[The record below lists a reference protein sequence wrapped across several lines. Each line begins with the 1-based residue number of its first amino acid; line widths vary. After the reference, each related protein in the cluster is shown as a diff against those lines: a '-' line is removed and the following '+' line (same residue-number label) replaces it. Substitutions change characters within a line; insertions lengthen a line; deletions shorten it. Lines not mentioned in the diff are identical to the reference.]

1 MGSAEDSKPREM
13 PTGRPLIPGQNAF
26 STLSRPSCDNR
37 PAHQGGQQPL
47 RSDPRSMRPIDLHIN
62 KNHSLAAQET
72 TPTPTLLSSTPTP
85 IDWAKMPPSPPLT
98 AASTMSTAGMCSV
111 SKFFSPFTQDPYSP
125 RTFFVACRYR
135 IEVELSITVRSL
147 PCLQFA
153 FPIYNLELMTD
164 PWRHA
169 R

>member
-1 MGSAEDSKPREM
+1 MGSAEDSKPRDV
-13 PTGRPLIPGQNAF
+13 PTGRPVIPGQNAP

-37 PAHQGGQQPL
+37 PAHRGGL

-62 KNHSLAAQET
+62 KTHSLAAQET

-125 RTFFVACRYR
+125 RTFFVACQNQT
-135 IEVELSITVRSL
+135 EVEQSITV
-147 PCLQFA
+147 C
-153 FPIYNLELMTD
+153 
-164 PWRHA
+164 
-169 R
+169 